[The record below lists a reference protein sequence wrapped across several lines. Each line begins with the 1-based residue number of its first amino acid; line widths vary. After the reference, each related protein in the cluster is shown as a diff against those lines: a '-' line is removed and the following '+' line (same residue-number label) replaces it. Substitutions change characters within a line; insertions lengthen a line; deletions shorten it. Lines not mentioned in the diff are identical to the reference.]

1 MSSIKERIEK
11 AKLKGSGAS
20 EWLIDRTQLEKLPL
34 RKTPDYMRKWGGKWY
49 WTGALITIAFTYE
62 VLTGLILLLYY
73 NPSSPYTSTTY
84 ILDSVPFGKLILSTH
99 LYGAYAMI
107 ILVYVHMFRNYFVG
121 AYKKPRELQ
130 WIIGVILLALTIGA
144 GYFGYSLTGDVLSY
158 DAQDVG
164 RGIASLIPGI
174 GQWLAAVGF
183 GNGTAAS
190 LFSKFLGYHI
200 IMAALIALLFG
211 YHFYLAEANTML
223 PSSKISK
230 YKAPATTPET
240 HEMKP
245 WYPSNLLYLVEL
257 GLLTIGFI
265 ILIPSFV
272 GLIPNTPILISPFPG
287 PSPTSAAA
295 ALIPAYPPW
304 FLLFLYKAVDF
315 GMFTN
320 AMGPLNAS
328 IVFGLL
334 PLIYF
339 LLIPFLDS
347 GNSLHPLDR
356 PITTSL
362 GIISIVYLILL
373 SVWGAFEPGVIIP
386 SPTVALV
393 LLPPAIIT
401 FIAIFGISKLW
412 KKGKL
417 KIGGKTTTTSF
428 FIFIIGLVITV
439 ILTGYSFTYF
449 ITHFSVL
456 ALGKVAISG
465 TALGFLAIGTARTA
479 EQLPDKKLNKIP
491 LGAYVSI
498 GLLTLMSWVLLGLSL
513 KLNPTS
519 DAMVVGMA
527 LGTVL
532 IFSGIALA
540 IYRRVIFGE

>member
-1 MSSIKERIEK
+1 MKR
-11 AKLKGSGAS
+11 ATGAGGGAA
-20 EWLIDRTQLEKLPL
+20 EWIIDRTHLNDLPL

-62 VLTGLILLLYY
+62 VITGLVLLLYY
-73 NPSSPYTSTTY
+73 NSSSPYTSTQY
-84 ILDSVPFGKLILSTH
+84 ILNSVPFGKLILATH

-130 WIIGVILLALTIGA
+130 WIIGVVLLALTIGA

-174 GQWLAAVGF
+174 GQWLASVGF

-190 LFSKFLGYHI
+190 LFAKFLGYHI

-230 YKAPATTPET
+230 YRAPAFTPET
-240 HEMKP
+240 DDMKP
-245 WYPSNLLYLVEL
+245 WYPSNLLYMLEL

-339 LLIPFLDS
+339 LVIPFLDR

-362 GIISIVYLILL
+362 GIISIVYLIVL
-373 SVWGAFEPGVIIP
+373 SLWGALEPGVIIAT
-386 SPTVALV
+386 PTVAAV
-393 LLPPAIIT
+393 LLPPAVIT
-401 FIAIFGISKLW
+401 FIAIFAISRMW
-412 KKGKL
+412 KSGKL
-417 KIGGKTTTTSF
+417 KVGGKTTTASF
-428 FIFIIGLVITV
+428 FIFIAGLVMTV
-439 ILTGYSFTYF
+439 ILTGYSFSYF
-449 ITHFSVL
+449 ITHYSIL
-456 ALGKVAISG
+456 SLGKLTISG
-465 TALGFLAIGTARTA
+465 MALAFLAIGTARTS
-479 EQLPDKKLNKIP
+479 EQLPDRKINTIP
-491 LGAYVSI
+491 MGAYAAL
-498 GLLTLMSWVLLGLSL
+498 GLLTLLSWILLGLSIRM
-513 KLNPTS
+513 NPIS
-519 DAMVVGMA
+519 QAMTVGMA

-532 IFSGIALA
+532 IFGGIAIA
-540 IYRRVIFGE
+540 IYRRIVFGE

>member
-1 MSSIKERIEK
+1 MSSIRERMKRAMET
-11 AKLKGSGAS
+11 GNGAG
-20 EWLIDRTQLEKLPL
+20 EWIIDRTHLDKLPL

-49 WTGALITIAFTYE
+49 WTGALITVAFTYE

-73 NPSSPYTSTTY
+73 NSASPYPSTLY
-84 ILDSVPFGKLILSTH
+84 ILDSVPFGKLILATH

-130 WIIGVILLALTIGA
+130 WIIGVLLLALTIGA

-164 RGIASLIPGI
+164 RGIASLIPFI
-174 GQWLAAVGF
+174 GQWLASVGF

-190 LFSKFLGYHI
+190 LFAKFLGYHI

-230 YKAPATTPET
+230 YRAPALTSET
-240 HEMKP
+240 EDMRP

-265 ILIPSFV
+265 VLIPSFV

-339 LLIPFLDS
+339 LVIPFLDR

-362 GIISIVYLILL
+362 GIISIVYLIIL
-373 SVWGAFEPGVIIP
+373 SLWGAFEPGVIIAT
-386 SPTVALV
+386 PTVALV
-393 LLPPAIIT
+393 LLPPAVVT
-401 FIAIFGISKLW
+401 FGAIFGISKMW
-412 KKGKL
+412 KRGKL
-417 KIGGKTTTTSF
+417 KIGGKSVTVSF
-428 FIFIIGLVITV
+428 FIFISGLVVTI
-439 ILTGYSFTYF
+439 ILTGYSFSYLV
-449 ITHFSVL
+449 THFSVL
-456 ALGKVAISG
+456 ALGKLAISG
-465 TALGFLAIGTARTA
+465 TAVGFLAIGTARTS

-491 LGAYVSI
+491 TGAYIAI
-498 GLLTLMSWVLLGLSL
+498 GILTLMSWVLLGISL
-513 KLNPTS
+513 KMNPITQ
-519 DAMVVGMA
+519 AMVVGMA

-540 IYRRVIFGE
+540 IYRRIIFGE